1 MNEAI
6 QPLDFFSATIYYAAC
21 YSLSKEMRDHFN
33 FIKKAADSKFEQG
46 YENQNVFD
54 GLLDLNSSCLKHDN
68 EAEKQFSE
76 MMDKGEDIS
85 HAFILNDLSYSDEI
99 LIEAFKKHLEQIRL
113 KQFQSSS
120 YKQLSD
126 VKLKRL
132 AEYMILPFI
141 DIYLWNLANG
151 TSLTDRQMAN
161 LIYPI
166 RENTPLDFDA
176 VDRVARTTR
185 PTAMKILN
193 GEFNFAIW

>member
-1 MNEAI
+1 M
-6 QPLDFFSATIYYAAC
+6 
-21 YSLSKEMRDHFN
+21 
-33 FIKKAADSKFEQG
+33 
-46 YENQNVFD
+46 
-54 GLLDLNSSCLKHDN
+54 
-68 EAEKQFSE
+68 
-76 MMDKGEDIS
+76 
-85 HAFILNDLSYSDEI
+85 
-99 LIEAFKKHLEQIRL
+99 EQIRL